1 MSLRGHKSRQIGPS
15 FLRRRRTPPAYV
27 QRRCVRSPFRSLEQA
42 AMRWFCSQQRRFCKP
57 GIPRS
62 MQIMKRSSLGLL
74 PCLSGHTL
82 RATSGAR
89 RHVAAL
95 LSGLLS
101 QSKFGSLLQN
111 ARLGT
116 WEPGLSLWL
125 RRGVNRPIREF
136 NFGDF
141 TMYQNRITLIGFLG
155 NDAITRTANNASFT
169 VLSLATKSS
178 YKDKKTGGY
187 NSHTEWHRC
196 VVWGRLA
203 EYAKTLTKGAHLSVE
218 GELRSRE
225 QTNKKTSAKQR
236 VWEVRVASIL
246 KLDRAEKAS
255 PEEVADSPEDSTEDV
270 PE

>member
-1 MSLRGHKSRQIGPS
+1 MSFRGYKSRQLHPS
-15 FLRRRRTPPAYV
+15 FLRRRR
-27 QRRCVRSPFRSLEQA
+27 SPSPDAMRLYARSLRSSLVQA
-42 AMRWFCSQQRRFCKP
+42 ASKRFSRIWRGIGALGMLLPMRT
-57 GIPRS
+57 
-62 MQIMKRSSLGLL
+62 MKRSSLVSI

-82 RATSGAR
+82 RACSGAR

-101 QSKFGSLLQN
+101 QNKSGPLLQN

-125 RRGVNRPIREF
+125 RRGVTRPIREF

-178 YKDKKTGGY
+178 YKDKKTGEY

-225 QTNKKTSAKQR
+225 QTNKKTNSKQR
-236 VWEVRVASIL
+236 VWEVRVSSIL
-246 KLDRAEKAS
+246 KLDRAEKVS
-255 PEEVADSPEDSTEDV
+255 PEEQEPEEIN
-270 PE
+270 PEEEAA